1 MWLIAGLGNPGPE
14 YVKTRHN
21 LGFRVIDVLSSRL
34 KAEIDQRAEN
44 FIYSETKIN
53 SHSALLI
60 KPLTYMNKSGL
71 AVAEAMNKFP
81 EIDNILIIH
90 DDLDLLPG
98 IIRIRDSGSSGGH
111 KGVQSIIDALGSN
124 EFIRVKIGIGR
135 SDSIPPERYVLE
147 EFSQDEIERMNEA
160 VEMAAQAVLMV
171 VREGV
176 QAAQNVFH
184 RQRE

>member
-14 YVKTRHN
+14 YAKTRHN

-34 KAEIDQRAEN
+34 RIKIDQRAKN
-44 FIYSETKIN
+44 FIYSRTEIN

-71 AVAEAMNKFP
+71 AVIEAMDIFP

-98 IIRIRDSGSSGGH
+98 IIRVRNSGSSGGH

-124 EFIRVKIGIGR
+124 EFIRIKIGIGR
-135 SDSIPPERYVLE
+135 SGYIPPERYVLE
-147 EFSQDEIERMNEA
+147 EFSKDETEKMNEA
-160 VEMAAQAVLMV
+160 IERAVQAVLMV
-171 VREGV
+171 VKEGV
-176 QAAQNVFH
+176 QAAQNVFN
-184 RQRE
+184 RQIE